1 MTHRQSETFNN
12 RVYVGAHGNL
22 SLEEGKLSAKNTPID
37 TVFAV
42 LELPIGLKLT
52 GVRLVT
58 NGLGASVSVDIKVND
73 IALALGEAVANKVA
87 KQIPIKPVYLKDKGI
102 LNVTIKGGAATGELL
117 ILPEYVNVGS

>member
-12 RVYVGAHGNL
+12 RVYVGEHGNL

-87 KQIPIKPVYLKDKGI
+87 KQIPIKPVYLKEKGI
-102 LNVTIKGGAATGELL
+102 LNVSIKGGVATGELL
-117 ILPEYVNVGS
+117 ILPEYVNVGY

>member
-12 RVYVGAHGNL
+12 RVYVGTHGNL

-37 TVFAV
+37 TIFAV

-87 KQIPIKPVYLKDKGI
+87 KQIPIKPVYLKEKGI
-102 LNVTIKGGAATGELL
+102 LNVTIKGGVATGELL
-117 ILPEYVNVGS
+117 ILPEYVNVGY

>member
-1 MTHRQSETFNN
+1 
-12 RVYVGAHGNL
+12 
-22 SLEEGKLSAKNTPID
+22 LEEGKLSAKNTPID

-87 KQIPIKPVYLKDKGI
+87 KQIPIKPVYLKEQGI
-102 LNVTIKGGAATGELL
+102 LNVTIKGGVATGELL
-117 ILPEYVNVGS
+117 ILPEYVNV

>member
-1 MTHRQSETFNN
+1 MTHRKSETFNN
-12 RVYVGAHGNL
+12 RVYVGTHGNL

-87 KQIPIKPVYLKDKGI
+87 KQIPIKPVYLKEKGI
-102 LNVTIKGGAATGELL
+102 LNVTIKGGVATGELL
-117 ILPEYVNVGS
+117 ILPEYVNVGY